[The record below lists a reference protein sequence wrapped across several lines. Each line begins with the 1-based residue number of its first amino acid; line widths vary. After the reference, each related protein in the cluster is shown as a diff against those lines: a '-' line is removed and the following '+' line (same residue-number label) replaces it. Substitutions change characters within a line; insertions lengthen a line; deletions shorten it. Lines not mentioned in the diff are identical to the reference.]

1 MSSTAPRPSA
11 RPSRSASSIPDWVPR
26 AAPFAAFIFLIA
38 VQPALAGLVDPR
50 WVTIARGLVAA
61 ALLALFWSAY
71 RELRDAPA
79 ATARQWIVAIAAGA
93 GIAVLWIVLDASWA
107 HMGGGGP
114 GFRPLRADGTV
125 DPLLLALRLFGF
137 VLVVPL
143 MEELFWRSFLMRW
156 IDRRDFLSVDP
167 RNASLL
173 AVGLSSAV
181 FALEHDAWAA
191 GLVAGLAY
199 GMIYRWTGNLR
210 TAIVS
215 HAVSNAILG
224 GWIIENNDWSLW

>member
-1 MSSTAPRPSA
+1 MSSIAPKPSA
-11 RPSRSASSIPDWVPR
+11 RPSPCASSIPRV
-26 AAPFAAFIFLIA
+26 APFAAFIFLLA
-38 VQPALAGLVDPR
+38 VQPALAGVVDPR
-50 WVTIARGLVAA
+50 WVAVGRGLVAA
-61 ALLALFWSAY
+61 ALLAVFWSAY
-71 RELRDAPA
+71 RELRDAPPA
-79 ATARQWIVAIAAGA
+79 SARQWLVAIAAGA
-93 GIAVLWIVLDASWA
+93 GIAVLWVALDASWA

-114 GFRPLRADGTV
+114 GFMPLRADGTL

-137 VLVVPL
+137 VLVVPI

-156 IDRRDFLSVDP
+156 IDGRDFLSVDP
-167 RNASLL
+167 RKASFR

-181 FALEHDAWAA
+181 FALAHDAWAA

-199 GMIYRWTGNLR
+199 GMLYRWTGNLR
-210 TAIVS
+210 TAIAS